1 MEAQISD
8 QSTKSQHRPPFFVR
22 YFLHVLVEVV
32 KDGAERSIRFSMV
45 VENFRTLFY
54 WSLLGVILLGI
65 TLTKLFVEIDST
77 KIIKDVFGA
86 NNICAYFDFPPA
98 TYCLPFCWTFTMGFA
113 VTYDVISMFRI
124 WVACEEGKIF
134 KRQKILLFLAHGY
147 FIFSVMLLSVI
158 FAVQPDRTHPE
169 TMIVHT
175 IPYMNLKNAMFVLQL
190 AVVWFGSNVAW
201 KEFKLS
207 LWISALN
214 WFHVSLQGITMV
226 ISNILIINALG
237 DTGEADASKEC
248 EGLCGKG
255 LWWPVENTDVIV
267 LIDIFANKLSFLCNF
282 VFPLI
287 QSQYISYRGYE
298 DISKT
303 HAVIISIEDNQ
314 EGKRNSKTC

>member
-1 MEAQISD
+1 
-8 QSTKSQHRPPFFVR
+8 
-22 YFLHVLVEVV
+22 
-32 KDGAERSIRFSMV
+32 
-45 VENFRTLFY
+45 
-54 WSLLGVILLGI
+54 
-65 TLTKLFVEIDST
+65 
-77 KIIKDVFGA
+77 
-86 NNICAYFDFPPA
+86 
-98 TYCLPFCWTFTMGFA
+98 
-113 VTYDVISMFRI
+113 
-124 WVACEEGKIF
+124 
-134 KRQKILLFLAHGY
+134 
-147 FIFSVMLLSVI
+147 MLLSVI

-214 WFHVSLQGITMV
+214 WFHVSLQGFTMV
-226 ISNILIINALG
+226 LSNILIINALG

>member
-1 MEAQISD
+1 MEAQISA

-54 WSLLGVILLGI
+54 WSFLGVFLLGI
-65 TLTKLFVEIDST
+65 TLTKLFVKEDVT
-77 KIIKDVFGA
+77 EIIKDVFGA
-86 NNICAYFDFPPA
+86 SNVCAYFDFPPA
-98 TYCLPFCWTFTMGFA
+98 TYYVPFCWTFPMAFA
-113 VTYDVISMFRI
+113 ATYGGISMLRI
-124 WVACEEGKIF
+124 WIARGEGKIL
-134 KRQKILLFLAHGY
+134 KRQKILLFLAHIY
-147 FIFSVMLLSVI
+147 FIFSVMLFSVI

-175 IPYMNLKNAMFVLQL
+175 APYINLKNAMFFVQL

-201 KEFKLS
+201 KEFKLPVW
-207 LWISALN
+207 LLALN
-214 WFHVSLQGITMV
+214 WFHVILQGITMI

-237 DTGEADASKEC
+237 DTGEADTSNEC

-255 LWWPVENTDVIV
+255 FWLPVQNPDVIV
-267 LIDIFANKLSFLCNF
+267 LGDIFANKLSFLFNI

-314 EGKRNSKTC
+314 ESIFN

>member
-1 MEAQISD
+1 MKKE
-8 QSTKSQHRPPFFVR
+8 KSS
-22 YFLHVLVEVV
+22 
-32 KDGAERSIRFSMV
+32 KD
-45 VENFRTLFY
+45 
-54 WSLLGVILLGI
+54 
-65 TLTKLFVEIDST
+65 K
-77 KIIKDVFGA
+77 
-86 NNICAYFDFPPA
+86 
-98 TYCLPFCWTFTMGFA
+98 
-113 VTYDVISMFRI
+113 
-124 WVACEEGKIF
+124 
-134 KRQKILLFLAHGY
+134 KILLFLAYSY

-175 IPYMNLKNAMFVLQL
+175 VPYMNLKNAMFFLQL

-214 WFHVSLQGITMV
+214 WFHVSLQGITMI

-237 DTGEADASKEC
+237 NTGAANTSNDC

-255 LWWPVENTDVIV
+255 LWWPIQNPDAIV
-267 LIDIFANKLSFLCNF
+267 LIDIFANKLSFLFNI

-303 HAVIISIEDNQ
+303 HAVIISIEDSQ
-314 EGKRNSKTC
+314 ESKRN